1 MATRLETT
9 DIPHDSLAAA
19 GAALAQRPYVRRGV
33 PVSDEVIRLVLVDDH
48 ALVRA
53 GLRALLRT
61 ARDVEVVGEAENG
74 REALEL
80 VERCMPHVVA
90 MDLDMPHGDGA
101 EATRAIAALPN
112 APYVLVLTMHSEEQ
126 RLLPLLEAGASGFL
140 SKDAADR
147 ELLDAIRVVAAGEVY
162 VRPHIARRL
171 AATPVARA
179 ATPEPNGTID
189 ALSDRERTV
198 LRLVAEGFNGPE
210 IGRRLGISPKTV
222 DTYRQRIEEKIGL
235 SHRSEYVRL
244 AISLGLL
251 GG

>member
-1 MATRLETT
+1 MATRPLTT
-9 DIPHDSLAAA
+9 DIPHDSLASA
-19 GAALAQRPYVRRGV
+19 GAALARRPYVQRGV

-61 ARDVEVVGEAENG
+61 SRDVDVVGEAENG
-74 REALEL
+74 HEALE
-80 VERCMPHVVA
+80 VVQRSAPHVVA
-90 MDLDMPHGDGA
+90 MDLDMPNGDGA
-101 EATRAIAALPN
+101 EATRAIAELPN
-112 APYVLVLTMHSEEQ
+112 APHVLVLTMHSEEQ

-140 SKDAADR
+140 SKDAVDR
-147 ELLDAIRVVAAGEVY
+147 ELVDAIRVVASGEVY
-162 VRPHIARRL
+162 VRPQVARRL

-179 ATPEPNGTID
+179 ASPLPGVAID
-189 ALSDRERTV
+189 TLSDRERTV
-198 LRLVAEGFNGPE
+198 LQLVAEGFNGPE

-235 SHRSEYVRL
+235 AHRSEYVRL
-244 AISLGLL
+244 AITLGLL